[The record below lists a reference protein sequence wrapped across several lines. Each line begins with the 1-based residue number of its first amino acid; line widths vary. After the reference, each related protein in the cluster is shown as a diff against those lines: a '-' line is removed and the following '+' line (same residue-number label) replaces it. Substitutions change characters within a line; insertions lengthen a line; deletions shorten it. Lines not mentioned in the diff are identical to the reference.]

1 MLIKTIEV
9 HNTIQINEYF
19 ANCKNILLAILADKL
34 QKCRKMAVKI
44 ILEIRQ
50 SKRLCDDKLR
60 KFLIPK
66 ISFDATGYIQMIE
79 WTKIIT

>member
-9 HNTIQINEYF
+9 HKTIQINGYS
-19 ANCKNILLAILADKL
+19 AHCKNILLGILADKV
-34 QKCRKMAVKI
+34 QKCRKNPVKI

-66 ISFDATGYIQMIE
+66 INFDATGYTQMIK
-79 WTKIIT
+79 WTKNIT